1 MKTVMVQL
9 HIHNASPKIED
20 IARLLTI
27 HVDQIDPEFGIIET
41 DPADHLYTIM
51 VDEAETATIEKIIA
65 KRKAHP
71 AEGIFSNPRIE
82 PM

>member
-9 HIHNASPKIED
+9 HIRKNSPTLED
-20 IARLLTI
+20 IAKLLAI
-27 HVDQIDPEFGIIET
+27 QVDQIDPEFGIIET
-41 DPADHLYTIM
+41 DPADHLYTMM
-51 VDEAETATIEKIIA
+51 VDETETANIEKIIA